1 MSAPDDTVNDPAEQA
16 RQRRAAARAG
26 WPVRRFALGQ
36 EPADD
41 LSRTTT
47 AAERIAMVWRLTLD
61 AWAMTG
67 RPLPEYTREQ
77 MPGRVIRPSDQTHR
91 SDTLDD

>member
-1 MSAPDDTVNDPAEQA
+1 MSAPDDTITEPAERA
-16 RQRRAAARAG
+16 RQRRAATRGG

-36 EPADD
+36 EPDDD

-67 RPLPEYTREQ
+67 RLLPEYTRDR
-77 MPGRVIRPSDQTHR
+77 MPGRVIRPSDQTMR
-91 SDTLDD
+91 GAPRDD